1 MKSYNVVLANMDF
14 ETVRKDPCDAEV
26 RGYQVGGM
34 MNLSVRM
41 EVICLD
47 FQRSD
52 EIVRSNV
59 YSPFSRV
66 FIKRFLTGH
75 PWRTIKEILTNQQ
88 RTNNRPLTKYTR
100 Q

>member
-14 ETVRKDPCDAEV
+14 ETVRKGPCDAEV

-34 MNLSVRM
+34 MKLSVRM
-41 EVICLD
+41 EVLVMCLD

-59 YSPFSRV
+59 YSVAYSLKDFSQA
-66 FIKRFLTGH
+66 ILEEPSKR
-75 PWRTIKEILTNQQ
+75 
-88 RTNNRPLTKYTR
+88 Y
-100 Q
+100 